1 MPLHPTFQLEIAANR
16 LKFSFYSIKYV
27 MRAGPQLRVDAFSI
41 SNYGSAMFAQVQ
53 PQHSPLMLLTLTRP
67 WLHSVMRVC
76 KQPPATLIL
85 HTFAKA
91 ARAPPCTLP
100 ILGRRFHSH
109 NVNLSFRYNK
119 LTSHLTLNNYS
130 LDTHFYFC
138 TNKPKHQ

>member
-1 MPLHPTFQLEIAANR
+1 
-16 LKFSFYSIKYV
+16 

-85 HTFAKA
+85 HTFAKVF
-91 ARAPPCTLP
+91 
-100 ILGRRFHSH
+100 LGRRLLHYKTY
-109 NVNLSFRYNK
+109 LQ
-119 LTSHLTLNNYS
+119 L
-130 LDTHFYFC
+130 
-138 TNKPKHQ
+138 